1 ISFKSGDTPNTGVI
15 IITTAA
21 PKVCA
26 IKTPGVTLENIEKS
40 EKQVALHL
48 LAEGTPPSSVQF
60 DITLNVLG
68 EAITF
73 ILPFPSKGAVA
84 FN

>member
-1 ISFKSGDTPNTGVI
+1 MRKQVGVLPADFDIGFKSGDTPNTGVI

-60 DITLNVLG
+60 DIT
-68 EAITF
+68 
-73 ILPFPSKGAVA
+73 
-84 FN
+84 